1 MANKLENLK
10 VTSVDLVPLG
20 ANPDAIIKIFK
31 QRKEDEEMVNKNSNT
46 VETITKTMEKSL
58 QSIKSDTTL
67 SEKQKLELVHKSLN
81 ECIEFIEKS
90 GNGNK
95 GTTTVDIE
103 PPTENKQETTKPNT
117 KKSKDANPMNNERNE
132 TVGSTQSNKVDE
144 PVAKAEDINP
154 EVKKAFAEI
163 AKLKKELE
171 MRDLEN
177 IAKKYEILGK
187 KTDELAPKLYE
198 LKKAGGSIYNDYIS
212 MLDEMK
218 STYQNSGIFKEF
230 GSNSQ
235 GDNSISGKLNTAIS
249 EIKKASPDISTAEAI
264 VKACDN
270 NPELKAMYEAM

>member
-1 MANKLENLK
+1 MANKLKNLK

-31 QRKEDEEMVNKNSNT
+31 QRKEDEKMVNENNNT

-58 QSIKSDTTL
+58 QSIKADTTL
-67 SEKQKLELVHKSLN
+67 SEEQKLKLVHKSLS

-90 GNGNK
+90 GADDK
-95 GTTTVDIE
+95 DTATE
-103 PPTENKQETTKPNT
+103 PPTENKQETTEPNT
-117 KKSKDANPMNNERNE
+117 KKSKDANAMNNEKNE
-132 TVGSTQSNKVDE
+132 TVDSPQSNKADE
-144 PVAKAEDINP
+144 PVTKLADINP

-163 AKLKKELE
+163 AQLKKELE

-177 IAKKYEILGK
+177 IAKQYEILGK
-187 KTDELAPKLYE
+187 KPEELAPKLYE

-212 MLDEMK
+212 MLNEMK
-218 STYQNSGIFKEF
+218 SAYQTSGIFKEF

-235 GDNSISGKLNTAIS
+235 GDNSISGKLNAAIS

>member
-1 MANKLENLK
+1 MANKLKNLK

-31 QRKEDEEMVNKNSNT
+31 QRKEDEKMVNENNNT

-81 ECIEFIEKS
+81 ECIEFIKKS
-90 GNGNK
+90 SNGDK
-95 GTTTVDIE
+95 DTTTVDTE
-103 PPTENKQETTKPNT
+103 PPTENKQETTQTNT
-117 KKSKDANPMNNERNE
+117 KKSKDNSIVDNKADN
-132 TVGSTQSNKVDE
+132 STQNNKVDE
-144 PVAKAEDINP
+144 PVNKSSDMNP

-163 AKLKKELE
+163 AQLKKELE

-177 IAKKYEILGK
+177 IAKQYEILGK
-187 KTDELAPKLYE
+187 KPEELAPKLYE

-218 STYQNSGIFKEF
+218 SAYQNSGIFKEF

>member
-1 MANKLENLK
+1 MANKLKNLK

-20 ANPDAIIKIFK
+20 ANPDANIKIFK
-31 QRKEDEEMVNKNSNT
+31 QRKEDGEMGNKNSNT
-46 VETITKTMEKSL
+46 VETITETMEKSL
-58 QSIKSDTTL
+58 QSIKADTNL
-67 SEKQKLELVHKSLN
+67 SEKQKLELVRKSLN
-81 ECIEFIEKS
+81 ECIDFIEKS
-90 GNGNK
+90 SNGDK
-95 GTTTVDIE
+95 DTTTE
-103 PPTENKQETTKPNT
+103 PPTENKQETTEPNT
-117 KKSKDANPMNNERNE
+117 KKSKDANAMNNEKNE
-132 TVGSTQSNKVDE
+132 TVDSTQSNKVDE

-235 GDNSISGKLNTAIS
+235 GDNSISGKLNAAIL
-249 EIKKASPDISTAEAI
+249 EIKKALPDISTAEAI

>member
-1 MANKLENLK
+1 MANKLKNLK

-20 ANPDAIIKIFK
+20 ANPDAIIKIYK
-31 QRKEDEEMVNKNSNT
+31 QRKEDGEMGNKNSNT
-46 VETITKTMEKSL
+46 VEIITETMEKSL

-81 ECIEFIEKS
+81 ECIEFIKKS
-90 GNGNK
+90 SNGDK
-95 GTTTVDIE
+95 DTTTVDTE
-103 PPTENKQETTKPNT
+103 PPTENKQETTQINT
-117 KKSKDANPMNNERNE
+117 KKSKDNSIVDNKADN
-132 TVGSTQSNKVDE
+132 STQNNKVDE
-144 PVAKAEDINP
+144 PVVKAEDINP

-177 IAKKYEILGK
+177 IAKQYEILGK
-187 KTDELAPKLYE
+187 KPEELAPKLYE

>member
-1 MANKLENLK
+1 MANKLKNLK

-20 ANPDAIIKIFK
+20 ANPDAIIKIYK
-31 QRKEDEEMVNKNSNT
+31 QRKEDGEMGNKNSNT
-46 VETITKTMEKSL
+46 VEIITETMEKSL

-81 ECIEFIEKS
+81 ECIEFIKKS
-90 GNGNK
+90 SNGDK
-95 GTTTVDIE
+95 DTTTE
-103 PPTENKQETTKPNT
+103 PPTENKQETTEPNT
-117 KKSKDANPMNNERNE
+117 KKSKDANAMNNEKNE
-132 TVGSTQSNKVDE
+132 TVDSPQSNKVDE
-144 PVAKAEDINP
+144 PVNKSADMNP
-154 EVKKAFAEI
+154 EVKKAFAEL

-177 IAKKYEILGK
+177 IAKQYEILGK
-187 KTDELAPKLYE
+187 KPEELAPKLYE

>member
-31 QRKEDEEMVNKNSNT
+31 QRKEDEEMGNKNSNT
-46 VETITKTMEKSL
+46 VETITETMEKSL

-90 GNGNK
+90 GNGDK
-95 GTTTVDIE
+95 DITTVDTE
-103 PPTENKQETTKPNT
+103 SPTENKQETTETNT
-117 KKSKDANPMNNERNE
+117 KKSKDNSIVDNKADN
-132 TVGSTQSNKVDE
+132 STQNNKVDE
-144 PVAKAEDINP
+144 PVVKAEDINP

-177 IAKKYEILGK
+177 IAKQYEILGK
-187 KTDELAPKLYE
+187 KPEELAPKLYE
-198 LKKAGGSIYNDYIS
+198 LKKAGGSIYDDYIS

-218 STYQNSGIFKEF
+218 SAYQTSGIFKEF

-235 GDNSISGKLNTAIS
+235 GDNSISGKLNAAIL
-249 EIKKASPDISTAEAI
+249 EIKKALPDISTAEAI

>member
-1 MANKLENLK
+1 MANKLRNLK

-20 ANPDAIIKIFK
+20 ANPDAIIKIYK
-31 QRKEDEEMVNKNSNT
+31 YRKEDEKMENENSNT

-58 QSIKSDTTL
+58 QSIKADTTL
-67 SEKQKLELVHKSLN
+67 SEEQKLKLVHKSLS

-90 GNGNK
+90 DDK
-95 GTTTVDIE
+95 STATEVTE
-103 PPTENKQETTKPNT
+103 PPTENKQETTEPNT
-117 KKSKDANPMNNERNE
+117 KKSKDNSIVDNKADNA
-132 TVGSTQSNKVDE
+132 TQSNKVDE
-144 PVAKAEDINP
+144 PVTKSADINP

-235 GDNSISGKLNTAIS
+235 GDNSISGKLNAAIL
-249 EIKKASPDISTAEAI
+249 EIKKALPDISTAEAI